1 VWTPRAGRVTLVID
15 AKGVNNNTDKW
26 NGPPEGA
33 TNGHK
38 IPEAVTRYSMSR
50 HSCDFNDV
58 KAKTA
63 EFIRQVND
71 KLEEDDL
78 DEVEEDFKDTRC

>member
-1 VWTPRAGRVTLVID
+1 MVTKSPKQLQD
-15 AKGVNNNTDKW
+15 
-26 NGPPEGA
+26 
-33 TNGHK
+33 
-38 IPEAVTRYSMSR
+38 MSR
-50 HSCDFNDV
+50 DFNDV

-63 EFIRQVND
+63 EFIQWAND

>member
-1 VWTPRAGRVTLVID
+1 MDPLKVHQMVTKSPKQLQD
-15 AKGVNNNTDKW
+15 
-26 NGPPEGA
+26 
-33 TNGHK
+33 
-38 IPEAVTRYSMSR
+38 MSR
-50 HSCDFNDV
+50 DFNDV

-63 EFIRQVND
+63 EFIQWAND